1 MTRTSLLLLLIAGLW
16 LPQAAIAAESKAP
29 WGRAEA
35 KEIEYSDQKVVF
47 DVAVDSVERMNAVL
61 DRASYINNLNGG
73 NPFDTSIVLI
83 LHGDEIPF
91 FAVENFGKYEELMTR
106 AQSLT
111 VGNVIEFRMCRVA
124 ARGHGYEPSDIHG
137 FVTLVPMAEAEII
150 RYQQKG
156 YAYLQYTDG

>member
-1 MTRTSLLLLLIAGLW
+1 MIRLLCLALALTTLAFPVLS
-16 LPQAAIAAESKAP
+16 AAAEAP

-35 KEIEYSDQKVVF
+35 KDIEYKNQRVVF

-73 NPFDTSIVLI
+73 NPFDTSVVLV

-91 FAVENFGKYEELMTR
+91 FAIDNFAKYEELMTR

-111 VGNVIEFRMCRVA
+111 VGNVIEFRMCKQA
-124 ARGHGYEPSDIHG
+124 AKGHGYEPSDIHG

-156 YAYLQYTDG
+156 FAYLQYTDR

>member
-1 MTRTSLLLLLIAGLW
+1 MARLLPVLLAAATVLLPAVAAAAGNT
-16 LPQAAIAAESKAP
+16 P

-35 KEIEYSDQKVVF
+35 KDIDYSNQRVVF
-47 DVAVDSVERMNAVL
+47 DVAVASVERMNAVL

-73 NPFDTSIVLI
+73 NPFDTSIVLV

-91 FAVENFGKYEELMTR
+91 FAIENLDRYQALMTR

-111 VGNVIEFRMCRVA
+111 VGGVIEFRMCRVA
-124 ARGHGYEPSDIHG
+124 ARGHGYEPEAIHG

-150 RYQQKG
+150 RYQHRG
-156 YAYLQYTDG
+156 YAYLQY